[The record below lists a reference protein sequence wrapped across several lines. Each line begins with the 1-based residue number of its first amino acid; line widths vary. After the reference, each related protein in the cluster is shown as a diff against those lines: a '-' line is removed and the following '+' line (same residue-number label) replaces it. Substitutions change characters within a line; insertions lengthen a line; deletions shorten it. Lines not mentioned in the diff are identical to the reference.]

1 MLGFLQINTGQA
13 ILHRCVLSVCDTNVA
28 LDMFSQSQQ
37 GYPFMKHNF
46 SNLPQHR
53 KLTSLNVNL
62 ENCIC
67 VDGRCA
73 INAFYAEKL
82 QYLPLLLAVLI
93 MKMV

>member
-1 MLGFLQINTGQA
+1 MLGFLQINIGQT

-73 INAFYAEKL
+73 INVFYAEKL